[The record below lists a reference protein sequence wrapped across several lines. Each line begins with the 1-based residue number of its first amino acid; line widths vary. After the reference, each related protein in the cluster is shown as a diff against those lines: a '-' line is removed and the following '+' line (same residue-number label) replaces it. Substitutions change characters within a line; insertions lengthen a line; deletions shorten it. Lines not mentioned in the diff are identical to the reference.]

1 MVGSLNA
8 TDEIVGAAT
17 VVVVVVAAV
26 VVVVAAVVV
35 VVAAVVVVVA
45 AVVVVVAVATVVVVA
60 TVATVVV
67 VATVAGAVAVS
78 FRVVDLAIAMCA
90 RFAAVPFDALI
101 VPPFSVS
108 ELALSPNPSLSMS
121 PVTVTY
127 AKSRALVPEPATYDI
142 LPIFAESRN
151 ICGAPV
157 TTTGELKATIT

>member
-17 VVVVVVAAV
+17 VVVVVVAV
-26 VVVVAAVVV
+26 VVV

-60 TVATVVV
+60 TVA
-67 VATVAGAVAVS
+67 GAVAVN
-78 FRVVDLAIAMCA
+78 FRVADLAIAMCA

-127 AKSRALVPEPATYDI
+127 ANSKALVPEPAMYDI

-151 ICGAPV
+151 ICGTPV
-157 TTTGELKATIT
+157 TTTVELKATIT

>member
-8 TDEIVGAAT
+8 TDEIAGAAT
-17 VVVVVVAAV
+17 VVVVVVVAAV
-26 VVVVAAVVV
+26 VVVVAAV
-35 VVAAVVVVVA
+35 VVVVVA

-60 TVATVVV
+60 TVA
-67 VATVAGAVAVS
+67 GAVAVN
-78 FRVVDLAIAMCA
+78 FRVADLAIAMCA

-127 AKSRALVPEPATYDI
+127 ANSKALVPEPAMYDI

-151 ICGAPV
+151 ICGTPV
-157 TTTGELKATIT
+157 TTTVELKATIT

>member
-1 MVGSLNA
+1 MNA

-26 VVVVAAVVV
+26 VVVV
-35 VVAAVVVVVA
+35 VA

-60 TVATVVV
+60 TVA
-67 VATVAGAVAVS
+67 GAVVVS
-78 FRVVDLAIAMCA
+78 FRVVDLAIAICA

-108 ELALSPNPSLSMS
+108 ELALSPNPSLSIS

-127 AKSRALVPEPATYDI
+127 AKSKALVPEPATYDI

-151 ICGAPV
+151 ICGTPV
-157 TTTGELKATIT
+157 TTTVELKATIT

>member
-26 VVVVAAVVV
+26 VVVVAAV
-35 VVAAVVVVVA
+35 VVVVVA

-67 VATVAGAVAVS
+67 VATVAGAVAVN
-78 FRVVDLAIAMCA
+78 FRVADLAIAMCA

-127 AKSRALVPEPATYDI
+127 AKSRALVPEPAMYDI

-151 ICGAPV
+151 ICGEPV
-157 TTTGELKATIT
+157 TTTVELKATIT

>member
-8 TDEIVGAAT
+8 TDETAGAAT
-17 VVVVVVAAV
+17 V
-26 VVVVAAVVV
+26 VVV

-60 TVATVVV
+60 TVAGV
-67 VATVAGAVAVS
+67 VAVS
-78 FRVVDLAIAMCA
+78 FRVADLAIAMCA

-127 AKSRALVPEPATYDI
+127 ANSKALVPEPATYDI

-157 TTTGELKATIT
+157 TTTVELKATIT